1 MTKLIGSAEFTS
13 LVDAASGG
21 LDIPVGDIEKDIWV
35 VEVLRSIFRP
45 IDGAR
50 VVFKGGTSLSKAYG
64 LIERFSEDV
73 DLLVI
78 ADAGM
83 GARQRE
89 RTLKTLPARAAAELG
104 IETKK
109 EGESDRGV
117 HRAERLQYWTAY
129 PDTGRVAPGVLLEM
143 GIRGGSEPAEVREIR
158 SYAAEWALRTGKAAE
173 GDFEEF
179 TPVQV
184 VALRPERTLVEKL
197 GLLHHLAMTYPA
209 SATKV
214 PAAGRHVYDI
224 FRLLGDPAIQAALA
238 QEQFASRIAMDS
250 ERWSAENDWPYS
262 PRPAGGFAESPAFRE
277 GTQAAAALAFAL
289 EHARTLIWGV
299 MPSYDE
305 VIGRIRA
312 ARQLL

>member
-1 MTKLIGSAEFTS
+1 MTKLIGSAEFAG

-21 LDIPVGDIEKDIWV
+21 LDIPAGDIEKDIWV

-45 IDGAR
+45 IHGAR

-83 GARQRE
+83 GARERE
-89 RTLKTLPARAAAELG
+89 RILKTLPARAAAALG

-117 HRAERLQYWTAY
+117 HRAERLRYGAAY
-129 PDTGRVAPGVLLEM
+129 PDTSRVAPGVLLEM

-158 SYAAEWALRTGKAAE
+158 SYAAEWAIRTGRAAE
-173 GDFEEF
+173 GEF
-179 TPVQV
+179 DEFAAVEV
-184 VALRPERTLVEKL
+184 VALRPERTLIEKL
-197 GLLHHLAMTYPA
+197 GILHHLAMNYPA
-209 SATKV
+209 SAPKV
-214 PAAGRHVYDI
+214 PAAGRHVYDV
-224 FRLLGDPAIQAALA
+224 FRLLGDSAIQSALA
-238 QEQFASRIAMDS
+238 QEQFASRIALDS

-262 PRPAGGFAESPAFRE
+262 PRPAGGFADSPAFRE
-277 GTQAAAALAFAL
+277 GALAATALAFAL
-289 EHARTLIWGV
+289 EQARTLVWGV
-299 MPSYDE
+299 MPSYNE
-305 VIGRIRA
+305 VIARIRA
-312 ARQLL
+312 AGRVL